1 MGAENKLRIIY
12 EDKYIIVLHKAAGI
26 PTQTKNVTEPDLCSY
41 VKNYLSGGYVGLIN
55 RLDRQVEG
63 LVLMAKSS
71 GMAAILN
78 RQLIEHKM
86 EKSYRAK
93 VYIDSRHNSVITDSY
108 VRLSDYISFD
118 KLKNLS
124 TICDKTVVDAKIGEL
139 EYKMTDVQ
147 LEEDY
152 SIADV
157 DIHLFTGRHHQ
168 IRLQLSNAGM
178 PILGD
183 LKYGTKDSIT
193 YSKVHGYS
201 TIDLCAYKL
210 KFIHPSNG
218 VELTFAI

>member
-1 MGAENKLRIIY
+1 MESKLRIIY
-12 EDKYIIVLHKAAGI
+12 EDKYIIILHKPAGVA
-26 PTQTKNVTEPDLCSY
+26 TQTKNVGEPDMCSY
-41 VKNYLSGGYVGLIN
+41 VKNYLNGGYVGLIN

-93 VYIDSRHNSVITDSY
+93 VYIDSKDNTVITDSY
-108 VRLSDYISFD
+108 VRLSDHISFD
-118 KLKNLS
+118 KIKNLS

-139 EYKMTDVQ
+139 EYKMTDVKI
-147 LEEDY
+147 EENY

-168 IRLQLSNAGM
+168 IRLQLSNIGM

-183 LKYGTKDSIT
+183 LKYGTPDSIA
-193 YSKVHGYS
+193 YSKVHGYRS
-201 TIDLCAYKL
+201 IDLCAYKL

>member
-1 MGAENKLRIIY
+1 MASGNKLRIIY
-12 EDKYIIVLHKAAGI
+12 EDKSIIVLHKPAGV
-26 PTQTKNVTEPDLCSY
+26 PTQTKNLSEPDLVSY

-71 GMAAILN
+71 SMAAILN
-78 RQLIEHKM
+78 AQLADHKM
-86 EKSYRAK
+86 EKSYRAR
-93 VYIDSRHNSVITDSY
+93 VYVAPASNNRISDSY
-108 VRLSDYISFD
+108 VRLTDYIDFD

-124 TICDKTVVDAKIGEL
+124 RICDKTVVGAKVAEL
-139 EYKMTDVQ
+139 EYKMTDVVM
-147 LEEDY
+147 EEGY

-168 IRLQLSNAGM
+168 IRLQLSNIGL

-183 LKYGTKDSIT
+183 LKYGSEDSVK
-193 YSKVHGYS
+193 YSKVHGI
-201 TIDLCAYKL
+201 TTVDLCAYKL
-210 KFIHPSNG
+210 RFVHPGNG

>member
-1 MGAENKLRIIY
+1 MESKLRIIY
-12 EDKYIIVLHKAAGI
+12 EDKYIIILHKPAGVA
-26 PTQTKNVTEPDLCSY
+26 TQTKNVGEPDLCSY
-41 VKNYLSGGYVGLIN
+41 VKNYLNGGYVGLIN

-93 VYIDSRHNSVITDSY
+93 VYIDSKDNTVITDSY
-108 VRLSDYISFD
+108 VRLSDHISFD
-118 KLKNLS
+118 KIKNLS

-139 EYKMTDVQ
+139 EYKMTDVKI
-147 LEEDY
+147 EDNY

-168 IRLQLSNAGM
+168 IRLQLSNIGM

-183 LKYGTKDSIT
+183 LKYGTPDSIA
-193 YSKVHGYS
+193 YSKVHGYRS
-201 TIDLCAYKL
+201 IDLCAYKL